1 MPVGERMFAAVRV
14 SRFFWLVMRVLVG
27 MRMRVVT
34 TVLRGVHVQ
43 MFIAAIGVDVR
54 VLMGMSVIVAVTP
67 RAVVMMVFVI
77 VACQA
82 APEHIE
88 AEEGDG

>member
-1 MPVGERMFAAVRV
+1 MFAAVRV

>member
-1 MPVGERMFAAVRV
+1 LPVGERMFAAVRV